1 MSADCAP
8 ASVYRPRNPRSTP
21 LYRLVET
28 HYDEVKGQWEERYE
42 GRYGYW
48 RGFVDGVV
56 QRYLDCGVFRSG
68 FARVWCESCQAEYL
82 VACSCRGRGFCPSC
96 GAKRAAEFSTL
107 LCDEVLE
114 PVCHRMW
121 TFTLPKMLRP
131 YFLHHRRL
139 LGKLCRAAYETVQ
152 ELMASAAIGV
162 EGFRTGMVAAVHL
175 CGDLMTL
182 NPHVHALAPRGGWDP
197 DGSWVPVPFVDERCA
212 ELLFRKKVLELLKDE
227 GLLSEEREQLL
238 LSWRHRTGFSADAS
252 VKVEPEDEAA
262 VQRLARY
269 ILRPPVSL
277 ERMAFNEGSDDVVY
291 TRKPTKGQP
300 GGSEHMDALDFLAR
314 VIAYIPEPRRHTVFY
329 FAWYSNVS
337 RGRRRKGRDPELAT
351 HTENDE
357 IDRLSPA
364 ERQARRRAWARLIK
378 LVYEVDPLRCARC
391 GSTMRVLAVITQPDV
406 IDKILDHLAFKGIE
420 PGRGP
425 PGEVA
430 AVPF

>member
-1 MSADCAP
+1 MSAECPP
-8 ASVYRPRNPRSTP
+8 AGVYRPRNPRSTP

-28 HYDEVKGQWEERYE
+28 HYDEVKGQWEERFE

-56 QRYLDCGVFRSG
+56 QRYLDCGVFRAG
-68 FARVWCESCQAEYL
+68 FARVRCPGCAAEFL

-96 GAKRAAEFSTL
+96 GAKRAAEFSAL
-107 LCDEVLE
+107 LSEDVLE

-121 TFTLPKMLRP
+121 TFTLPRMLRP
-131 YFLHHRRL
+131 YFLHHREL

-175 CGDLMTL
+175 CGDLLTL
-182 NPHVHALAPRGGWDP
+182 NPHVHALAPRGGWAP

-212 ELLFRKKVLELLKDE
+212 ELLFRKKVLKLLSDQ
-227 GLLSEEREQLL
+227 GLLSEERQRLL

-252 VKVEPEDEAA
+252 VKVEPEDEASLK
-262 VQRLARY
+262 RLARY

-277 ERMAFNEGSDDVVY
+277 ERMAWGKSSGDVVY
-291 TRKPTKGQP
+291 TRKPAKGRP
-300 GGSEHMDALDFLAR
+300 GGSEHIDPLDFLAR
-314 VIAYIPEPRRHTVFY
+314 VIAYIPDPRRHTVFY

-337 RGRRRKGRDPELAT
+337 RGRRRKGRDPELDT
-351 HTENDE
+351 HTASDE
-357 IDRLSPA
+357 LDVLPPA
-364 ERQARRRAWARLIK
+364 ARQARRRAWARLIK
-378 LVYEVDPLRCARC
+378 LVYEVSPLTCPRC
-391 GSTMRVLAVITQPDV
+391 GSEMKVISVILDPAVIDR
-406 IDKILDHLAFKGIE
+406 ILDHLASRGIE

-425 PGEVA
+425 PREAA
-430 AVPF
+430 AVGF